1 MVGVIVVVLVVV
13 VFAVAEVVGVIVVVK
28 VVGVV
33 VVVLVVVVVKVVK
46 VVVIVIEAISVV
58 RSFLSLWC
66 NQRGQNRRGSCGPAA
81 PFPRLPRVIKEGNL
95 SAKELRR
102 IWKDEFLPSI
112 RREIKTKIL
121 ELKSSIKA
129 LTERCNAI
137 QKSQDFVSK
146 KYDTAIAA
154 LQSVK
159 SQTANLDKKYTT
171 ITNSLEEKLG
181 ELAGTIDKQDQS
193 LYRVECA
200 LHETQQYLR
209 REYLEINGVP
219 ISSYANRNQ
228 L

>member
-58 RSFLSLWC
+58 GSFLSLWC

-129 LTERCNAI
+129 LTERCNTEVS
-137 QKSQDFVSK
+137 KFVSK

-159 SQTANLDKKYTT
+159 SQTANLDKNYAT

-219 ISSYANRNQ
+219 ISSYANPNQ